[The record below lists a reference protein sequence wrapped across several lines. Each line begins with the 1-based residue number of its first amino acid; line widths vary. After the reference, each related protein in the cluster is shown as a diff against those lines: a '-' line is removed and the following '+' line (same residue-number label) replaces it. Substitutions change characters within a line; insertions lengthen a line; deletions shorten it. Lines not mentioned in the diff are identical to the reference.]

1 MFIIIRCPSC
11 KSACMEIN
19 RKNRKVHC
27 NACGA
32 DHDPARMTYILSE
45 LETPDGTVFIDDM
58 ALEVA
63 P

>member
-1 MFIIIRCPSC
+1 
-11 KSACMEIN
+11 MEIN